1 MELSIMNVIIVMLVC
16 AMSAFL
22 SHMGMAVFHDGIRP
36 VIDHH
41 AEVPEMPVHI
51 ADHRIKH
58 QHLRSIPLVVNSGL
72 ESREVRTLLP

>member
-1 MELSIMNVIIVMLVC
+1 MVEQGS
-16 AMSAFL
+16 
-22 SHMGMAVFHDGIRP
+22 GGDDGIRP

-41 AEVPEMPVHI
+41 AKVPEMPVHI
-51 ADHRIKH
+51 ADYRTKH